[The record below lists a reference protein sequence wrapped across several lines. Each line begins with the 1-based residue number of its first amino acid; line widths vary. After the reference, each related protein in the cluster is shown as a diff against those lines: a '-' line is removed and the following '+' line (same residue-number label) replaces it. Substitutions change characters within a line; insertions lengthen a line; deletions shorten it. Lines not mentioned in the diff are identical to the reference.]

1 VGARGSHRQCWLL
14 VYALQG
20 DKERSL
26 DISIS
31 SLMDRSVA
39 KVPQVGIVRVMFFA
53 EFSIPLHVT
62 LVVLETPK
70 YRTRESCMNL

>member
-1 VGARGSHRQCWLL
+1 MGVGARGSHRQCWFL

-39 KVPQVGIVRVMFFA
+39 KVPQVGIARVMYFFA
-53 EFSIPLHVT
+53 EFPF
-62 LVVLETPK
+62 P
-70 YRTRESCMNL
+70 CMSP